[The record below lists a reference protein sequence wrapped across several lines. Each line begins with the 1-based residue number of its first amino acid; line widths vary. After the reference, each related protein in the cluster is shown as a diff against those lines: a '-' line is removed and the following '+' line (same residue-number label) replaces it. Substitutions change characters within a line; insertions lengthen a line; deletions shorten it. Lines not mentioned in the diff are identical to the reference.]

1 MRIVCISDTHNKHN
15 YIDVPD
21 GDILIH
27 AGDFSSYGKLNEI
40 TSFNEWLGSLNHKH
54 KVIIAGN
61 HDLLFED
68 DPNLATSLI
77 TNAIYLQDSSI
88 KIEGLNFWGS
98 PVSPRFYDWAFNKNR
113 GEEIKAYWNLIP
125 KNTDILITHC
135 PPYDILDRT
144 FLEENVGCV
153 DLAKKILEIKPKL
166 SVFGHIHQSY
176 GKIEKNGITY
186 VNASML
192 NEAYKPVNKAIVID
206 L

>member
-40 TSFNEWLGSLNHKH
+40 TSFNEWLGGLNHKH

-68 DPNLATSLI
+68 DPNLASSLI
-77 TNAIYLQDSSI
+77 TNAIYLQDSGI

-135 PPYDILDRT
+135 PPYDILDKT